1 MINISENNSVL
12 SITNGAEEIFR
23 FDLAQK
29 FATAGQGKAKYI
41 MSHGGFKFKDKV
53 SSKIDLYLRIV
64 NSNTDIIT
72 CELADKTGCRLFE
85 LVFSTT
91 DHMLKIHFKALTE
104 SDYNRLWL
112 KLPAKDD
119 EHVYGC
125 GETYTAFD
133 LRGEKVKIWVAEHN
147 NALRIARKVIA
158 EKIRGKKPEKKLA
171 FSKYQSYY
179 AQPTF
184 VSSRKYFI
192 HIDTHAYAEF
202 DFTHKETHGIA
213 LREPADIYIGFAND
227 YENLMTTLTDL
238 LGRQPP
244 LPEWAYNGA
253 ILGIQGGTEA
263 VLAKLKKSD
272 SFGMKVAGVWCQDW
286 EGARITMFGKQ
297 LMWNWKWDSEHY
309 KDLDKEL
316 PKLKE
321 KGIKFLG
328 YCNPFLA
335 IEKDLYE
342 FAASKGYCV
351 KDKDGKDYLVKITT
365 FPAAMVDLTNPDAYE
380 WIKSVIKDNMIGFGL
395 DGWMAD
401 FGEYLPTDCVLYSG
415 EDAQKVHNTWP
426 VLWARANR
434 EAVEE
439 SGKLGEIFFFTRAGY
454 TGTGKYSTL
463 MWNGDQHVDWS
474 YDEGLASAIPASLS
488 LAVSGFGL
496 SHSDVGGY
504 TTFSHI
510 RREQEVLMR
519 WAEMNVFTPL
529 FRSHEGNRPDDNVQ
543 FDANDEVIAHY
554 AHMSRLHFALAPYLK
569 QADALNSEKGIPVMR
584 PLFFYYHDKS
594 DYSEM
599 YEYLLGRDILVA
611 PVLKKG
617 CTQWPVYLPD
627 DTWIHLWSGK
637 AYSKGNHMVEA
648 PLGNPPVFCRESSV
662 YLNKFLKLKNC

>member
-12 SITNGAEEIFR
+12 SISNGSEEIFR

-29 FATAGQGKAKYI
+29 FATTGQGKAKYI

-53 SSKIDLYLRIV
+53 SGKTDLYLRIV

-72 CELADKTGCRLFE
+72 CELADKTGRGLFE
-85 LVFSTT
+85 VTLSAT

-184 VSSRKYFI
+184 VSSRKYFV
-192 HIDTHAYAEF
+192 HIDTRAYAEF

-213 LREPADIYIGFAND
+213 LREPADIYIGFAHD

-263 VLAKLKKSD
+263 VLAKLEKAD
-272 SFGMKVAGVWCQDW
+272 AFGMKVAGVWCQDW

-395 DGWMAD
+395 YGWMAD

-426 VLWARANR
+426 VLWARVNR
-434 EAVEE
+434 QAVEE

-543 FDANDEVIAHY
+543 FDANDEVLAHY

-637 AYSKGNHMVEA
+637 AYSKGKHIVEA

-662 YLNKFLKLKNC
+662 YLNEFLKLKNC

>member
-12 SITNGAEEIFR
+12 SISNGSEEIFR

-53 SSKIDLYLRIV
+53 SGKTDLYLRIV

-72 CELADKTGCRLFE
+72 CELADKTGRGLFE
-85 LVFSTT
+85 VTLSAT

-184 VSSRKYFI
+184 VSSRKYFV
-192 HIDTHAYAEF
+192 HIDTRTYAEF

-213 LREPADIYIGFAND
+213 LREPADIYIGFAHD

-263 VLAKLKKSD
+263 VLAKLEKAD
-272 SFGMKVAGVWCQDW
+272 AFGMKVAGVWCQDW

-395 DGWMAD
+395 YGWMAD

-426 VLWARANR
+426 VLWARVNR
-434 EAVEE
+434 QAVEE

-543 FDANDEVIAHY
+543 FDANDEVLAHY

-637 AYSKGNHMVEA
+637 AYSKGKHIVEA

-662 YLNKFLKLKNC
+662 YLNEFLKLKNC